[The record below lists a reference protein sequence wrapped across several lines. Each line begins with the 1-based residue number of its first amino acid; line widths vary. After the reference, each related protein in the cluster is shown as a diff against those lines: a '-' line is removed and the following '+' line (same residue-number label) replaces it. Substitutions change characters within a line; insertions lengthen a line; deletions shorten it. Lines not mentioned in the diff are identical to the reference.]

1 MNKLIIDAAKD
12 KIFLM
17 IINNDI
23 NYSITHENSKIN
35 YEKLSIL
42 INDFLNKKNLDLDKV
57 SQIYVN
63 RGPGSFAGIRNSLS
77 VVKAFHLANKIG
89 YNFVELFTERKI
101 NKKNPIW
108 SEKGRYLL
116 KKISKKNNLSL
127 ITACDDH
134 IISSG
139 FNKKYLTYVRQL
151 LDKLSQL
158 KIKIVSS
165 ILGRHEKDGIYNISS
180 NSLRQLIS

>member
-77 VVKAFHLANKIG
+77 VVKAFHLANKID
-89 YNFVELFTERKI
+89 YYCYSFEDFSENNEVKYENIPKLCDKLKVEKNLI
-101 NKKNPIW
+101 NPI
-108 SEKGRYLL
+108 YL
-116 KKISKKNNLSL
+116 S
-127 ITACDDH
+127 
-134 IISSG
+134 
-139 FNKKYLTYVRQL
+139 
-151 LDKLSQL
+151 
-158 KIKIVSS
+158 
-165 ILGRHEKDGIYNISS
+165 
-180 NSLRQLIS
+180 

>member
-42 INDFLNKKNLDLDKV
+42 INDFLNKKKLNLDKV

-77 VVKAFHLANKIG
+77 VVKAFHLTHKID
-89 YNFVELFTERKI
+89 YYCFSFEDFIEKNEVKYENIPKLCDKLKVEKNLI
-101 NKKNPIW
+101 NPI
-108 SEKGRYLL
+108 YL
-116 KKISKKNNLSL
+116 S
-127 ITACDDH
+127 
-134 IISSG
+134 
-139 FNKKYLTYVRQL
+139 
-151 LDKLSQL
+151 
-158 KIKIVSS
+158 
-165 ILGRHEKDGIYNISS
+165 
-180 NSLRQLIS
+180 